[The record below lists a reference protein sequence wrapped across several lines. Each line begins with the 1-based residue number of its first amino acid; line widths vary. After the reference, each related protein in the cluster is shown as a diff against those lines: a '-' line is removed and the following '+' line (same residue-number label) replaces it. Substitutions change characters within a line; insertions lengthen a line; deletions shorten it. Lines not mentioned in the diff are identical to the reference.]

1 MDRNANDKVE
11 AQRAR
16 LADAASAM
24 ADATTALEE
33 LRDAQRK
40 PLLTHAAALSKEAF
54 VGSKVDVEA
63 VRQMRGQRAP
73 SASTKTTVCAACTLL
88 FADGVPKKGPRL
100 VKWDEAKLLLG
111 NKTDL
116 Q

>member
-1 MDRNANDKVE
+1 MDRNASDKVE

-16 LADAASAM
+16 LADATSAM
-24 ADATTALEE
+24 TDAKTALEE

-40 PLLTHAAALSKEAF
+40 PLLAHAATLSKAAF
-54 VGSKVDVEA
+54 VGVDVEA